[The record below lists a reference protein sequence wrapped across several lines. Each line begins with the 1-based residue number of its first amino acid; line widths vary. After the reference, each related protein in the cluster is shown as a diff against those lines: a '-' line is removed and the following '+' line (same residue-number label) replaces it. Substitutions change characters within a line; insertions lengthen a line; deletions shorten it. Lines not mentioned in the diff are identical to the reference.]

1 MQGALAYFVLRLAQM
16 TQDEIAKAK
25 EPLLQLLAVF
35 EELERMTRL
44 RDRYEQERL
53 VLLERMASLEK
64 DIKERAG
71 GRSTFFDKKGT

>member
-1 MQGALAYFVLRLAQM
+1 M

-44 RDRYEQERL
+44 RDRYENERL
-53 VLLERMASLEK
+53 TLFERMAALEE
-64 DIKERAG
+64 DIKKQAG
-71 GRSTFFDKKGT
+71 VRSTFFDKKGT